1 MANCWESRRG
11 LATKDGKG
19 EAVVGMVLKLIGAN
33 TSNVISAVK
42 DELAT
47 INANLPEG
55 IEVSPYYDQARLVEA
70 AVSTVTNAP
79 LQGIAMVAIVLLAFM
94 GGWRPSLVVALSIPI
109 SVCLAFI
116 AMKWFGISANLMSRA
131 G

>member
-33 TSNVISAVK
+33 TSNVISAVT

-55 IEVSPYYDQARLVEA
+55 IEVSPYYDQAQLVEA
-70 AVSTVTNAP
+70 AVSTVTNAL
-79 LQGIAMVAIVLLAFM
+79 LQGTALLAIVLLAFL
-94 GGWRPSLVVALSIPI
+94 GGWRPSLQIGRA
-109 SVCLAFI
+109 
-116 AMKWFGISANLMSRA
+116 SRRER
-131 G
+131 